1 MPLSDEE
8 ARLLHQLE
16 QSLAAED
23 PDFASTLRGSKF
35 MAHNRRVALL
45 AVLGFIGGLVM
56 LFAGTVSKMT
66 WLGVLGFLA
75 MLGTAYLF
83 TIAWKRGIGGRDDIA
98 TGPSGRSGKPGRSGR
113 GRHPGKQSGSFV
125 DRMEERWQRRRD
137 GDDH

>member
-35 MAHNRRVALL
+35 LARNRRVAIL
-45 AVLGFIGGLVM
+45 AVLGFLGGIVL
-56 LFAGTVSKMT
+56 LFAGAVSAMT
-66 WLGVLGFLA
+66 WLGVFGFVTMLA
-75 MLGTAYLF
+75 SAYLF
-83 TIAWKRGIGGRDDIA
+83 MNAWKRGIGGRDEPQSA
-98 TGPSGRSGKPGRSGR
+98 SPPRPSGN
-113 GRHPGKQSGSFV
+113 FV

-137 GDDH
+137 SDER

>member
-35 MAHNRRVALL
+35 MARNRRVAVLS
-45 AVLGFIGGLVM
+45 ALGFIAGLVVM
-56 LFAGTVSKMT
+56 FAGVVSKLT
-66 WLGVLGFLA
+66 WLGVIGFLL
-75 MLGTAYLF
+75 MVGTAFVF
-83 TIAWKRGIGGRDDIA
+83 TQAWKRGIGGRDDESA
-98 TGPSGRSGKPGRSGR
+98 APAGPRPRQQKP
-113 GRHPGKQSGSFV
+113 SGSFV

-137 GDDH
+137 GDGI

>member
-1 MPLSDEE
+1 VPLSDEE

-35 MAHNRRVALL
+35 MAHNRRVAVL
-45 AVLGFIGGLVM
+45 AALGFVAGLVIM
-56 LFAGTVSKMT
+56 FTGAVSKMT

-75 MLGTAYLF
+75 MVGTAFLF
-83 TIAWKRGIGGRDDIA
+83 SQAWRRGIGGRDGE
-98 TGPSGRSGKPGRSGR
+98 TPVPSAGPGRQRQKS
-113 GRHPGKQSGSFV
+113 SGSFV

-137 GDDH
+137 GEDL

>member
-35 MAHNRRVALL
+35 MAHNRRVAIL
-45 AVLGFIGGLVM
+45 AVLGFLGGLVL
-56 LFAGTVSKMT
+56 LFAGAVSAMT
-66 WLGVLGFLA
+66 WLGVVGFVTMLA
-75 MLGTAYLF
+75 TAYLF
-83 TIAWKRGIGGRDDIA
+83 MNAWKRGIGRNDEEAARG
-98 TGPSGRSGKPGRSGR
+98 SGKPPKPTGT
-113 GRHPGKQSGSFV
+113 FV

-137 GDDH
+137 GDDR

>member
-35 MAHNRRVALL
+35 MARNRRVAIL
-45 AVLGFIGGLVM
+45 AVLGFLGGLVL
-56 LFAGTVSKMT
+56 LFAGAVSAMT
-66 WLGVLGFLA
+66 WLGVVGFVT
-75 MLGTAYLF
+75 MLGAAYLF
-83 TIAWKRGIGGRDDIA
+83 MNAWKRGIGRSSEE
-98 TGPSGRSGKPGRSGR
+98 PVRSSGKAPKASGT
-113 GRHPGKQSGSFV
+113 FV

-137 GDDH
+137 GDER

>member
-35 MAHNRRVALL
+35 MARNRRVAVL
-45 AVLGFIGGLVM
+45 AVLGFVAGLVVM
-56 LFAGTVSKMT
+56 FTGAVSKMT
-66 WLGVLGFLA
+66 WLGVVGFLA
-75 MLGTAYLF
+75 MVGTAF
-83 TIAWKRGIGGRDDIA
+83 VFSQAWKRGIGGRDDEA
-98 TGPSGRSGKPGRSGR
+98 SAPSGRPGRQQ
-113 GRHPGKQSGSFV
+113 KQPGSFV

-137 GDDH
+137 GDGI

>member
-8 ARLLHQLE
+8 ARLLRQLE

-45 AVLGFIGGLVM
+45 AALGFVVGLAVM
-56 LFAGTVSKMT
+56 FTGAVSKMT

-75 MLGTAYLF
+75 MVGTAFLF
-83 TIAWKRGIGGRDDIA
+83 TQAWKRGIGGREGEMTA
-98 TGPSGRSGKPGRSGR
+98 SSGSQNRRQ
-113 GRHPGKQSGSFV
+113 KQKSSGSFV

-137 GDDH
+137 GDDL

>member
-35 MAHNRRVALL
+35 MAHNRRVAVI
-45 AVLGFIGGLVM
+45 AALGFIAGLVVM
-56 LFAGTVSKMT
+56 FTGAVSKMT
-66 WLGVLGFLA
+66 WVGVLGFLV
-75 MLGTAYLF
+75 MVGTAFLF
-83 TIAWKRGIGGRDDIA
+83 SQAWRRGIGGRDGENGA
-98 TGPSGRSGKPGRSGR
+98 PSGGPGRQSR
-113 GRHPGKQSGSFV
+113 QKPSGSFV

-137 GDDH
+137 GDDL

>member
-35 MAHNRRVALL
+35 MAHNRRMAVG
-45 AVLGFIGGLVM
+45 AVLGFIAGLVL
-56 LFAGTVSKMT
+56 LFAGAVSAMT
-66 WLGVLGFLA
+66 WLGVLGFVA
-75 MLGTAYLF
+75 MLSMSYLF
-83 TIAWKRGIGGRDDIA
+83 LNAYKRGIGSTNEVEHSA
-98 TGPSGRSGKPGRSGR
+98 TPSKPAGK
-113 GRHPGKQSGSFV
+113 FV

-137 GDDH
+137 GDDL

>member
-35 MAHNRRVALL
+35 MAHNRRVAFL
-45 AVLGFIGGLVM
+45 AVLGFIAGLVV
-56 LFAGTVSKMT
+56 LFAGAVSKMT
-66 WLGVLGFLA
+66 WLGVVGFLA
-75 MLGTAYLF
+75 MLGAAYLF
-83 TIAWKRGIGGRDDIA
+83 TMAWKRGIGGRDEA
-98 TGPSGRSGKPGRSGR
+98 HAPAAGRSGAGGRA
-113 GRHPGKQSGSFV
+113 GKQAKGQGSFV

-137 GDDH
+137 GDDR

>member
-35 MAHNRRVALL
+35 MAHNRRMAVG
-45 AVLGFIGGLVM
+45 AVLGFIAGLVL
-56 LFAGTVSKMT
+56 LFAGAVSAMT
-66 WLGVLGFLA
+66 WLGVLGFVA
-75 MLGTAYLF
+75 MLSMSYLF
-83 TIAWKRGIGGRDDIA
+83 LNAYKRGIGSGHEVESSS
-98 TGPSGRSGKPGRSGR
+98 TPSKPAGK
-113 GRHPGKQSGSFV
+113 FV

-137 GDDH
+137 GDDL